1 MTTARMA
8 WRNLWRSRRRTQLT
22 MLAMVVATSLLIFVL
37 TMNEGLLWDLV
48 SNATEVIHGH
58 LTIAAPGYIDNPAI
72 EATLPETLPDLDG
85 SLIRGSCSR
94 VLCFALLSCGPAQCS
109 QTHPAEIL
117 GVDPI
122 EERRVSRLA
131 NSIST
136 GTFLA
141 STTTSD
147 IILGKGLAQRLE
159 AVPGSEIVFMSQSV
173 DGGMA
178 ADLFRVSGIIE
189 TGDTARD
196 AGLALVGRVTLQKLL
211 GLEGRVHK
219 HLLFLDS
226 PLMAKEVAQ
235 QLAVRYSG
243 MSFHPWQEQLP
254 QIAQIFKIWGGV
266 QVFMTAIF
274 YFAVVLIAL
283 STMFMAYRER
293 MREFAIL
300 GAIGLTK
307 RRLAALI
314 ITEGV
319 WLGALSAVLGGI
331 GGLGLSFYFHANP
344 VSLKMF
350 LSDISYAGASIQ
362 PRIYCVSTTGSV
374 LMPVLAMLLL
384 GPIVSIF
391 PAWKLYRQRPVEA
404 LRED

>member
-1 MTTARMA
+1 MTTTRMA

-22 MLAMVVATSLLIFVL
+22 MLAMVLATSLLIFVL

-48 SNATEVIHGH
+48 ANATEVIHGH
-58 LTIAAPGYIDNPAI
+58 LTIAARGYLDNPTI
-72 EATLPETLPDLDG
+72 ETTLPEKLPDIPEN
-85 SLIRGSCSR
+85 LIRGSCSR
-94 VLCFALLSCGPAQCS
+94 VLCFALLSCGSAENS

-122 EERRVSRLA
+122 EERTVSRLA
-131 NSIST
+131 NSLST

-141 STTTSD
+141 STTTRD

-159 AVPGSEIVFMSQSV
+159 ATLGSEIIFMSQSV

-178 ADLFRVSGIIE
+178 ADLFRLSGIIE

-196 AGLALVGRVTLQKLL
+196 SGLALVGRFTLQRLL
-211 GLEGRVHK
+211 GLEGRIHK

-226 PLMAKEVAQ
+226 PLTAKEVARD
-235 QLAVRYSG
+235 LAARFAA
-243 MSFHPWQEQLP
+243 MSFHPWQELLP
-254 QIAQIFKIWGGV
+254 QIAQIFNIWGAV
-266 QVFMTAIF
+266 QVILTGIF

-314 ITEGV
+314 ITEGFL
-319 WLGALSAVLGGI
+319 LGALSAILGGL
-331 GGLGLSFYFHANP
+331 GGLGLSYYFHTNP

-350 LSDISYAGASIQ
+350 VTDISYAGASLQ
-362 PRIYCVSTTGSV
+362 PRIFCVATKGSV
-374 LMPVLAMLLL
+374 LMPVLAMLFL
-384 GPIVSIF
+384 GPLVSIF

-404 LRED
+404 LREE